1 MLNGPPGT
9 IVWRPANCSHS
20 SLSFVALGWQR
31 MDGQGWQ
38 IRVKGIL
45 QGEGMKEK
53 KETTAAQVRR
63 KREKN
68 RERGRE
74 RADARMKTYR
84 KLSPPLPLVSSL
96 VQCKG
101 GAQLATRS
109 GRNTISE
116 GQRTIWNTW
125 KCDQSWNGVFC
136 AVACSADLFLVE
148 NKGLD
153 TGDRHR
159 NSRSQ
164 GLPWQSSL
172 FGLDWYS
179 YHSAMTGKE

>member
-9 IVWRPANCSHS
+9 IVWGPANCSHS

-53 KETTAAQVRR
+53 RETTVAQVR
-63 KREKN
+63 K
-68 RERGRE
+68 ERGRE
-74 RADARMKTYR
+74 REQTQKSKHTESSALPCP
-84 KLSPPLPLVSSL
+84 LSPPLYSA
-96 VQCKG
+96 G
-101 GAQLATRS
+101 GAQLATGS

-116 GQRTIWNTW
+116 GQSTIWNTW
-125 KCDQSWNGVFC
+125 KCDQSRNGVFC
-136 AVACSADLFLVE
+136 TVACSADLFLVE

-164 GLPWQSSL
+164 GLPWQSNL

-179 YHSAMTGKE
+179 NHS